1 MLGMNMADNSAEHVG
16 DGKPLSRP
24 GRTEMRFY
32 GAGEIA
38 SNLSW
43 NMVNGFLLYYYTDIA
58 RIPAA
63 PLVWLFLVTK
73 IFDAF
78 IDIGAGAMVDRT
90 RSRWGHARPYLLFAS
105 IPFSL
110 MCILAFSVPDIGS
123 SAKIAYAFIT
133 YGLLGVGYSL
143 VYVPYAALQPL
154 LSNDPRDHNLMGGLR
169 SMGTSIASIIV
180 FALTQPLVALA
191 GGGQTGFTVAAI
203 VFGIG
208 TVALYVTVFAHTRE
222 RIQTSAS
229 APAVWVAVGRMAR
242 NRVWLGSFL
251 LMLINF
257 FRVITIASVLPYVAK
272 LLFRNMAMLG
282 VFLTFQSAAVLFGS
296 IVAGALMNR
305 FSVVRV
311 NIVGVAVSA
320 AVFAAM
326 SIAEGNAYLTLGLF
340 TIASVSIGIFTSTT
354 FSGCSKAARVQEKLF
369 GSRDEGLLAS
379 GLSFGQKVG
388 GAFGTALVAFLLSQ
402 AHYDPDKASEAVVST
417 VRMAFYWLQVGLLL
431 LHLFPISLLRSVD
444 ASSETAQ

>member
-1 MLGMNMADNSAEHVG
+1 MVGGSAAHAGEG
-16 DGKPLSRP
+16 EAGSRP

-43 NMVNGFLLYYYTDIA
+43 NMVNGFLLYYYTDVA

-63 PLVWLFLVTK
+63 PLVWLFLLTK

-105 IPFSL
+105 VPFSL
-110 MCILAFSVPDIGS
+110 MCILAFSVPDTSLSG
-123 SAKIAYAFIT
+123 KIVYAFIT
-133 YGLLGVGYSL
+133 YGLLGLGYSL

-180 FALTQPLVALA
+180 FATTQPLVALA
-191 GGGQTGFTVAAI
+191 GGGQTGFTVAAV

-208 TVALYVTVFAHTRE
+208 TVALYVTVFANTRE

-242 NRVWLGSFL
+242 NRAWLGAFS

-257 FRVITIASVLPYVAK
+257 FRVITLVSVLPYVAK
-272 LLFRNMAMLG
+272 LLFGNIAMLG
-282 VFLTFQSAAVLFGS
+282 VFLTLQSGAVLLGS
-296 IVAGALMNR
+296 LVAGPLMNR
-305 FSVVRV
+305 FSVARV
-311 NIVGVAVSA
+311 NIAGVVVAVA
-320 AVFAAM
+320 MFAAM
-326 SIAEGNAYLTLGLF
+326 SLAQGHTYLTLALF
-340 TIASVSIGIFTSTT
+340 TLASAPIGIFTSTA
-354 FSGCSKAARVQEKLF
+354 FSGCSKAASVQERLF
-369 GSRDEGLLAS
+369 GSRDEGLLAA

-388 GAFGTALVAFLLSQ
+388 GAIGTALIAFLLSQ
-402 AHYDPDKASEAVVST
+402 ANYDPGKVSEAVVAT
-417 VRMAFYWLQVGLLL
+417 VRMAFYWLQVGLLV
-431 LHLFPISLLRSVD
+431 LHFLPIYLLRSVD
-444 ASSETAQ
+444 PSSDGAR

>member
-1 MLGMNMADNSAEHVG
+1 MAGNSAKHVG
-16 DGKPLSRP
+16 GGEALSRP
-24 GRTEMRFY
+24 GRTEMGFY

-63 PLVWLFLVTK
+63 PLVWLFLLTK

-110 MCILAFSVPDIGS
+110 MCILAFSVPDI
-123 SAKIAYAFIT
+123 SASGKIVYAFIT
-133 YGLLGVGYSL
+133 YGLLGLGYSL

-180 FALTQPLVALA
+180 FASTQPLVALA

-203 VFGIG
+203 AFGIG
-208 TVALYVTVFAHTRE
+208 TVALYVMVFANTRE

-229 APAVWVAVGRMAR
+229 APAVWVAVLRMAR
-242 NRVWLGSFL
+242 NRAWLGAFS
-251 LMLINF
+251 LMMINF
-257 FRVITIASVLPYVAK
+257 FRVITLVSVLPYVAK
-272 LLFRNMAMLG
+272 LLFGNMAMLG
-282 VFLTFQSAAVLFGS
+282 VFLTLQSAAVLFGS
-296 IVAGALMNR
+296 FFAGPLMNR
-305 FSVVRV
+305 FSVARV
-311 NIVGVAVSA
+311 NIAGVAVSA
-320 AVFAAM
+320 ATFAAM
-326 SIAEGNAYLTLGLF
+326 SVAEGNTYLTLSLF
-340 TIASVSIGIFTSTT
+340 TIASVSIGIFTSTA
-354 FSGCSKAARVQEKLF
+354 FSGCSKAASVQDNLF

-388 GAFGTALVAFLLSQ
+388 GAMGTALIAFLLSQ
-402 AHYDPDKASEAVVST
+402 ANYDPDKVSEAVIST

-431 LHLFPISLLRSVD
+431 LHIFPISLLRWVD
-444 ASSETAQ
+444 SSSETAQ

>member
-1 MLGMNMADNSAEHVG
+1 MTMAIDAAAR
-16 DGKPLSRP
+16 PSR
-24 GRTEMRFY
+24 REMSFY

-63 PLVWLFLVTK
+63 PLVWLFLLTK
-73 IFDAF
+73 VFDAF

-110 MCILAFSVPDIGS
+110 MCILAFSVPDVGLS
-123 SAKIAYAFIT
+123 GKIVYAFVT
-133 YGLLGVGYSL
+133 YGLLGLGYSL

-180 FALTQPLVALA
+180 FATTQPLVALA

-208 TVALYVTVFAHTRE
+208 TVALYVTVFANTRE
-222 RIQTSAS
+222 RIRTAQA
-229 APAVWVAVGRMAR
+229 APAIWVAVGRMAR
-242 NRVWLGSFL
+242 NRAWLGAFS
-251 LMLINF
+251 LMLVNF
-257 FRVITIASVLPYVAK
+257 FRVITLVSVLPYVAK
-272 LLFRNMAMLG
+272 LLFGDIAMLG
-282 VFLTFQSAAVLFGS
+282 VFLTIQSAAVLLGS
-296 IVAGALMNR
+296 FVAGPLMNR
-305 FSVVRV
+305 FSVVSV
-311 NIVGVAVSA
+311 NLAAVAVA
-320 AVFAAM
+320 AMAFAAM
-326 SIAEGNAYLTLGLF
+326 SFTEGNTYLTLALF
-340 TIASVSIGIFTSTT
+340 TLASAPIGVFTSTA
-354 FSGCSKAARVQEKLF
+354 FSGCSKAAGIQERLF
-369 GSRDEGLLAS
+369 GSRDEGLLAA

-388 GAFGTALVAFLLSQ
+388 GAVGTALIAFLLAR
-402 AHYDPDKASEAVVST
+402 AHYDPARASEAVVTT
-417 VRMAFYWLQVGLLL
+417 VRAAFYWLQIGLLL
-431 LHLFPISLLRSVD
+431 LHLFPILLLRSIDPSSD
-444 ASSETAQ
+444 AAQ